1 MKDLLNNSPVIFDSK
16 EKKENNNSLNK
27 DKSDNGKTISEFNLG
42 SEYFNI
48 NDNNEKK
55 NLENI
60 DNVISSSISSEEEN
74 FNFYNIPKTNIINYM
89 TPIKVNNNNI
99 KSTKKKEEI
108 INKYKKNKINNE
120 ELNELFSISNSS
132 IEDKKVMISE
142 LDIELPNSPKNNFL
156 TEYKSVYDKNTD
168 INIIKKREIE
178 FKKQIEQNLKK
189 YIKSNQENNN
199 RIKNN
204 IDKNKLNIKMRLKK
218 YSQKINYCFTDISH
232 KLNKNIQS
240 NNSNKS
246 NNLASFISIK
256 KKLNENNKI
265 NKINN
270 NNSFKTRT
278 INIKKNNMNK
288 KINEFI
294 KINKKFNNKI
304 LKTNELIDSFKS
316 HRFNFNTNINNI
328 IHNNKKI
335 RNEYF
340 SISEQKRNINR
351 PDKKNLS
358 SLMKKTES
366 NLNEKNIIIQ
376 NFNCIDYNNI
386 NININNNNII
396 DSHKLSHRRNIDK
409 TNIFNNNAK
418 KNMTSIRNNIFF
430 KKEKLKPNKIYFF
443 YKSYINNFYKNTGV
457 NKNPKKGNEKKLNFL
472 ENNLDIKN
480 KTFNYCLNKKN
491 GNIKITEKNK
501 NNKNKIQNKLHI
513 KVNDNEPELKKYS
526 NTIITNTIR
535 MAKQNTFKNI
545 NKSSFEKLLMSKKY

>member
-48 NDNNEKK
+48 NDKNENK

-60 DNVISSSISSEEEN
+60 NNVISSSISSGEEN

-89 TPIKVNNNNI
+89 TPIKVNNSNI

-108 INKYKKNKINNE
+108 INKYKKNKTNNE
-120 ELNELFSISNSS
+120 ESNELFSISNSS

-246 NNLASFISIK
+246 NNLASFISIII
-256 KKLNENNKI
+256 KLI
-265 NKINN
+265 I
-270 NNSFKTRT
+270 
-278 INIKKNNMNK
+278 
-288 KINEFI
+288 
-294 KINKKFNNKI
+294 
-304 LKTNELIDSFKS
+304 
-316 HRFNFNTNINNI
+316 I
-328 IHNNKKI
+328 IHLKQ
-335 RNEYF
+335 
-340 SISEQKRNINR
+340 EQLI
-351 PDKKNLS
+351 
-358 SLMKKTES
+358 
-366 NLNEKNIIIQ
+366 
-376 NFNCIDYNNI
+376 
-386 NININNNNII
+386 
-396 DSHKLSHRRNIDK
+396 
-409 TNIFNNNAK
+409 
-418 KNMTSIRNNIFF
+418 
-430 KKEKLKPNKIYFF
+430 
-443 YKSYINNFYKNTGV
+443 
-457 NKNPKKGNEKKLNFL
+457 
-472 ENNLDIKN
+472 
-480 KTFNYCLNKKN
+480 
-491 GNIKITEKNK
+491 
-501 NNKNKIQNKLHI
+501 
-513 KVNDNEPELKKYS
+513 
-526 NTIITNTIR
+526 
-535 MAKQNTFKNI
+535 
-545 NKSSFEKLLMSKKY
+545 